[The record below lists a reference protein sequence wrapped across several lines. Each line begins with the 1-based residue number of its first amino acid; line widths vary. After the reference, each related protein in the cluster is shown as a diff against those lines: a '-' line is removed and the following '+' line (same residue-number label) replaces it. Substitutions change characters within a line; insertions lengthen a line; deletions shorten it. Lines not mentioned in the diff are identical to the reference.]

1 MEYWAFSSSCTR
13 GQDHERNLTNLAYRR
28 NHERRRTDW
37 SLTALTRTSR
47 PALIHLIDGKKKNET
62 NRPKVSK

>member
-1 MEYWAFSSSCTR
+1 METFSLRCTSR
-13 GQDHERNLTNLAYRR
+13 QDHKRNLTNPVYRR

-47 PALIHLIDGKKKNET
+47 PALVDLIDGKKKKNET
-62 NRPKVSK
+62 NRPKVSR